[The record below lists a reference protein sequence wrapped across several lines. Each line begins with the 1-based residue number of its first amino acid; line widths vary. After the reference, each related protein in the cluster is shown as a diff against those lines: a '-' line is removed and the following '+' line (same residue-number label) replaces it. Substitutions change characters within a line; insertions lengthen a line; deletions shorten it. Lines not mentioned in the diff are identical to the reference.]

1 MITFC
6 FALET
11 ILYSTGLERKEWEVH
26 ASDDKSDLVITVNS
40 NVCSS
45 AIDAVKYFHGLC
57 MEVMYGCAL

>member
-1 MITFC
+1 M
-6 FALET
+6 
-11 ILYSTGLERKEWEVH
+11 YSASLERIDWEVH

-57 MEVMYGCAL
+57 MEVMYGCAP